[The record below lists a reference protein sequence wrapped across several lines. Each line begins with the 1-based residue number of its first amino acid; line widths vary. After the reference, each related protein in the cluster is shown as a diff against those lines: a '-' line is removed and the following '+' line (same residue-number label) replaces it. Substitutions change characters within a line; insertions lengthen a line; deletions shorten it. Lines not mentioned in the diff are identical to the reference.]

1 MLIKSFK
8 IFESKLEY
16 LKSFESVLK
25 MIDSPISKSLLSIM
39 GKDLDL
45 SVNFISLAGEDFV
58 NFIPDKKSSGARAVY
73 KVTDLH
79 GFMYKH
85 PRYEKT
91 FAEYNI
97 LDCVPPSV
105 GDFIYIEK
113 ELDPDILKN
122 NFPHWNEAEDK
133 ILHCK
138 SVDGMRNHIYISR
151 YGTSIEKQDKIIG
164 PKPQQIKIG
173 RLTRNLLKF
182 TNDKFSDKEIENFVN
197 EFKSKYSF
205 LQNAFRNFHLVTGD
219 DIRHWY
225 LEDNYYGFPEGP
237 LHKSCMRYLDC
248 QEYFSIYVDNPE
260 VCQLLI
266 LKSDYDSSKITGR
279 ALVWK
284 LENGDYFMDR
294 IYFSKDSE
302 VNLFIEFAKSNGW
315 VYKSSQGIGS
325 VLLDGDIYTKVL
337 KVKLINFDFEEYP
350 YVDTLFY
357 LHEDGTLTTK
367 KSSKFKELRSTD
379 GDFIAGCQNCEDGR
393 VDCDSCGGEGNV
405 DCYDCGGSGN
415 IICSDC
421 DGEGEIDCPDCDGS
435 GDIDDESCG
444 NCKGFGKIT
453 CDECDGGKIECDSC
467 GGSGE
472 SDCDDCGGSGM
483 IDCPECT

>member
-1 MLIKSFK
+1 MLITSFR

-16 LKSFESVLK
+16 LESFESVLRV
-25 MIDSPISKSLLSIM
+25 MESPISKSLLSIM

-45 SVNFISLAGEDFV
+45 SANFISLGGEDFV
-58 NFIPDKKSSGARAVY
+58 NFIPDKRSNEVRVIYRVANPLSFLSRLSVY
-73 KVTDLH
+73 DKV
-79 GFMYKH
+79 
-85 PRYEKT
+85 
-91 FAEYNI
+91 FAEYGMP
-97 LDCVPPSV
+97 DCLAPLM
-105 GDFIYIEK
+105 GDLIYIEK
-113 ELDPDILKN
+113 ELDPDVLKRH
-122 NFPHWNEAEDK
+122 FPDWEKTK
-133 ILHCK
+133 IYHCK
-138 SVDGMRNHIYISR
+138 SLDGSKNHIYLPSEK
-151 YGTSIEKQDKIIG
+151 SIEKQDRIIG

-173 RLTRNLLKF
+173 RLARNLLKL

-197 EFKSKYSF
+197 EFKSKYAF

-225 LEDNYYGFPEGP
+225 LEDNYYDSPNGP
-237 LHKSCMRYLDC
+237 LHNSCMRYLDC
-248 QEYFSIYVDNPE
+248 QGFFSIYVDNPE

-315 VYKSSQGIGS
+315 VYKSSQGTGCG
-325 VLLDGDIYTKVL
+325 LLIDGNKYTKIP
-337 KVKLINFDFEEYP
+337 KVKLTNFDFKEYP
-350 YVDTLFY
+350 YVDTLCY
-357 LHEDGTLTTK
+357 LSEDGSLTCTR
-367 KSSKFKELRSTD
+367 KSSKFKELRSTE
-379 GDFIAGCQNCEDGR
+379 GEFVGNCENCENGR

-405 DCYDCGGSGN
+405 DCYDCGGSGS

-444 NCKGFGKIT
+444 NCKGSGKIT
-453 CDECDGGKIECDSC
+453 CDECNNGGIECGSC
-467 GGSGE
+467 GGSGV